1 MEELAE
7 ITDKSDDEYNSDT
20 NAPNTDGIPPQN
32 VTEQISDVESDAD
45 SNIESDVESIGDL
58 DIETE
63 LDIEPAPEEEEEGI
77 TDVLPEEIGD
87 TQGDDLN
94 IGVQDEEE
102 DDSMSDTYE
111 EYLQKIDK
119 QFRNNI
125 LQDYHSEEYHINPD
139 EMSKLC
145 QIKKNNKGF
154 IDDPLHKTTP
164 IMSKYEY
171 TNLIGVRSKQLGNG
185 APSLIDIPEG
195 VIDNFI
201 IAEIELKQKVLP
213 FVVKRPLGNAGCEYW
228 RISDLEILL

>member
-1 MEELAE
+1 MEEIAD

-20 NAPNTDGIPPQN
+20 NAPNIDANPAQN
-32 VTEQISDVESDAD
+32 VTEQISDAESDAD
-45 SNIESDVESIGDL
+45 SNIESDVETIDDL
-58 DIETE
+58 EIDIE
-63 LDIEPAPEEEEEGI
+63 DIPEEGGDDI
-77 TDVLPEEIGD
+77 IDVLPEGISQS
-87 TQGDDLN
+87 QGDNIN
-94 IGVQDEEE
+94 IGVQDENDEE

-111 EYLQKIDK
+111 DYLQKIDK

-125 LQDYHSEEYHINPD
+125 LEEYHSEEFHINPD

-185 APSLIDIPEG
+185 APALIDIPDG
-195 VIDNFI
+195 VIENFI

-213 FVVKRPLGNAGCEYW
+213 FVVKRPLGNGGCEYW